1 MDHIFTLP
9 FATASVHGRTRE
21 AGRQERVAGRGRARR
36 VETEWGKE
44 SIATF
49 ILEMG
54 LELLIPVAGPF
65 AIVSLRL

>member
-1 MDHIFTLP
+1 MPTKQQKKFQKI
-9 FATASVHGRTRE
+9 G
-21 AGRQERVAGRGRARR
+21 GWARR